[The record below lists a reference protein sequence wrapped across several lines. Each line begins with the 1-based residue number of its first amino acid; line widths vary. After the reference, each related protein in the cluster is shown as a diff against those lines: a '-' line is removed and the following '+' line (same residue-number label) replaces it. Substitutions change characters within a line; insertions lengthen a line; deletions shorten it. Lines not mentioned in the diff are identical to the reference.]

1 MLNLARIGERMSK
14 LNNWSL
20 ENNCI
25 VKDFQ
30 FSNFKEG
37 MDFVNKVA
45 EIAEKQQHH
54 PSIIIDFNSVHI
66 MITTHEE
73 KGLTDKD
80 FDLALEIDTLS
91 Q

>member
-1 MLNLARIGERMSK
+1 MLNLAQIQERMSK

-20 ENNCI
+20 ENNCV

-37 MDFVNKVA
+37 IDFVNKVA
-45 EIAEKQQHH
+45 EIAERLQHH
-54 PSIIIDFNSVHI
+54 PSIIIDFNSVHV

-73 KGLTDKD
+73 KGLTDRD
-80 FDLALEIDTLS
+80 FDLAGEIDILLK
-91 Q
+91 